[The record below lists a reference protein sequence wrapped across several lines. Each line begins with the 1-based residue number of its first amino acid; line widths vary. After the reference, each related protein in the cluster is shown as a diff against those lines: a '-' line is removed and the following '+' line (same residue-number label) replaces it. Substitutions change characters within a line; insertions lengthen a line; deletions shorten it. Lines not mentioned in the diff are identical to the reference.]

1 MRKTLMPAVVDKSD
15 DTHSKFLPAEEVT
28 LKDVGC
34 AVAYAITGGNAG
46 HVFAHNATMVIEEI
60 MNEDITCRI
69 IGQMDNTIDRTFE
82 SANRVYDKE
91 GLCPTIPTSAGGG
104 HTPKILTEYKMGGR
118 ELKARVT
125 ENGIRIY
132 QNNEKQTTASEFRTF
147 QKMDAVC
154 NSIMSA
160 VPSYIMQDE
169 PPKDRDGLTKPLV
182 GVDKDDVVPES
193 EEKRFYRQAIETFE
207 NNDCKEG
214 DTINAFNQTVDKSGV
229 CPTITTRSEGFKT
242 AILPVVKGEII
253 QGGLQEHQHPRKDGI
268 SPSITAAC
276 GMGGGQ
282 TPIFTE
288 RCKTRYRIRKLTP
301 RECGRLMGV
310 KDSDIDKMA
319 AVNSNSQLYKQFGNS
334 IVVDVMCAMFRKL
347 NIRGVERYV

>member
-1 MRKTLMPAVVDKSD
+1 MPAVVYKSD
-15 DTHSKFLPAEEVT
+15 DTHSRFLPAEEAT

-34 AVAYAITGGNAG
+34 AVAYAITSGNAG
-46 HVFAHNATMVIEEI
+46 HVFAHNATMVIEKI
-60 MNEDITCRI
+60 MNEDVTCRI
-69 IGQMDNTIDRTFE
+69 IGQMDNTIDHTFE

-91 GLCPTIPTSAGGG
+91 GLCPTIPTGAGGG
-104 HTPKILTEYKMGGR
+104 HMPKILTGQIKR
-118 ELKARVT
+118 ELRAKVT

-132 QNNEKQTTASEFRTF
+132 QNNKKQTTASEFRTF
-147 QKMDAVC
+147 QKTDAVC
-154 NSIMSA
+154 NSIMSV
-160 VPSYIMQDE
+160 VPSYIMKDE
-169 PPKDRDGLTKPLV
+169 PPKNRDGLTKPLI
-182 GVDKDDVVPES
+182 GVDKDDVVPED
-193 EEKRFYRQAIETFE
+193 EKRFYRQALYTLE
-207 NNDCKEG
+207 NNDCEEG

-229 CPTITTRSEGFKT
+229 CPTITTRPEGFKT
-242 AILPVVKGEII
+242 AILPVVKGEVI

-288 RCKTRYRIRKLTP
+288 RYRTHYRIRKLTP

-347 NIRGVERYV
+347 NVKGS